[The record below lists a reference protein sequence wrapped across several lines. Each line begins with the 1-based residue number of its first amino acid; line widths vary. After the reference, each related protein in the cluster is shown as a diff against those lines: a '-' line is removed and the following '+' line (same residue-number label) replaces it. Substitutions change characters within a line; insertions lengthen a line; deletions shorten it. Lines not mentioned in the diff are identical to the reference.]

1 MKKRSFRSWCGSWCA
16 PSALACLIFVFV
28 AGCGHSYYFAGRNL
42 PPSGILNRV
51 LIAVQNPGALAKGTL
66 QIVDAYYDVR
76 HSFNDK
82 VPGFNI
88 SGYSGADPLTI
99 QNMPEEQAGAV
110 YGSGDGSYALLNY
123 AGEKQSTTLTLPG
136 ASSSVFISRDERYLF
151 AANQT
156 AHTLTVQDR
165 VVGRS
170 YSLNLPNVF
179 RVSTNSS
186 GSAAL
191 AFVQDSNQ
199 IYSVYKLQTNQ
210 ATPTNAVDCEPQ
222 NVPVYCVL
230 PVPGI
235 FDRPTKAVFSADGS
249 TAYVLNCGPECG
261 GVQASVSFLPVAGI
275 IIQSGAPVPP
285 GAPTTVSATIP
296 VPGGVTNAI
305 ANANLLYLSGQQLQA
320 DGYFGGYLSILDTN
334 AKKVTGSYSI
344 ADGSHTKMLFGDDN
358 TLWVGSLLCTQG
370 ERYHLG
376 ATTDLGCLTMF
387 NTATNSVTMI
397 DSYKGDATGIAAVV
411 SLHKV
416 YTAEG
421 GQVYI
426 YSTVDGKALDNTQV
440 TVVGTAYDVA
450 YMDAPSD
457 DDNTV
462 Y

>member
-1 MKKRSFRSWCGSWCA
+1 
-16 PSALACLIFVFV
+16 
-28 AGCGHSYYFAGRNL
+28 L

-51 LIAVQNPGALAKGTL
+51 IIAVQNPGALAKGTL
-66 QIVDAYYDVR
+66 SIVDAFYDVR

-82 VPGFNI
+82 VPAFNI
-88 SGYSGADPLTI
+88 AGYSGADPLTI

-110 YGSGDGSYALLNY
+110 YGAGDGTYALLNY
-123 AGEKQSTTLTLPG
+123 AQEKQTTTVTLPG
-136 ASSSVFISRDERYLF
+136 ASSSVFISRDQRYLF

-165 VVGRS
+165 SLGAS
-170 YSLNLPNVF
+170 YGLNLPNVY
-179 RVSTNSS
+179 RVSINPS

-191 AFVQDSNQ
+191 AFVQDSNSV
-199 IYSVYKLQTNQ
+199 YSIYKLQANQ
-210 ATPTNAVDCEPQ
+210 KTPANAVDCEPQ
-222 NVPVYCVL
+222 NLPVYCVL
-230 PVPGI
+230 PVPGT
-235 FDRPTKAVFSADGS
+235 FDRPTKAVFSPDGT
-249 TAYVLNCGPECG
+249 TAYILNCGPECG

-285 GAPTTVSATIP
+285 GAPTNVTATIP
-296 VPGGVTNAI
+296 IPGGVTDAI
-305 ANANLLYLSGQQLQA
+305 ANANLLYLAGQQLQP
-320 DGYFGGYLSILDTN
+320 DGYFAGFLSILDTN
-334 AKKVTGSYSI
+334 AKAVTGPYSI
-344 ADGSHTKMLFGDDN
+344 ADGTHLMMLFGDDN
-358 TLWVGSLLCTQG
+358 TLWIGSLLCTQG

-387 NTATNSVTMI
+387 NTSTNSVTMI
-397 DSYKGDATGIAAVV
+397 DSYKGDATGVAAVIT
-411 SLHKV
+411 LHKV

-426 YSTVDGKALDNTQV
+426 YSTVDGSSLDNSQV

-457 DDNTV
+457 DDNTI